1 MSEQAN
7 QCRKRTHGFPV
18 VGGTS
23 AKRSRVQLMEAAT
36 ELMDMPPEILERI
49 FSWVESPQS
58 LIIALQGVQGMQ
70 GTNQY
75 TEYMMH
81 RHRCFVYA
89 HRLQRREGP
98 RGPKIRA
105 ALMVLQAATDYFYQ
119 CGYESHFVCNLASFH
134 ARMSESTSS
143 TICIHLRKFIC
154 EFLLSVEK
162 PLGSHGG
169 SALADSKMGAQQRR
183 LLLMLTLI
191 NLLRQF
197 RSFTIISSAMGLMH
211 WHLKLEVQSIFLRVG
226 FQRVRLRSLEHHIHN
241 LGLIAEMLLH
251 DQLNDPFYSF
261 KTVDKFTYGYGLN
274 VCKKLT
280 SSMVFNFSF
289 LAPQSTLLLL
299 QKAVDG
305 EFDPSHVARM
315 TPISAF
321 NVRLVMTSRS
331 KTKSQAFFTT
341 DTISLQLA
349 A

>member
-7 QCRKRTHGFPV
+7 QGRKRTHGSPI
-18 VGGTS
+18 VGGTN
-23 AKRSRVQLMEAAT
+23 AKRSRVQHT

-58 LIIALQGVQGMQ
+58 LIIALQGMQ
-70 GTNQY
+70 DTNQY

-89 HRLQRREGP
+89 HRMQRREGP
-98 RGPKIRA
+98 REPMIRA
-105 ALMVLQAATDYFYQ
+105 ALMVLQAATDHFNQ

-134 ARMSESTSS
+134 VRMSESTSN
-143 TICIHLRKFIC
+143 TIHIHLRKFIS

-162 PLGSHGG
+162 PLGSHEG

-183 LLLMLTLI
+183 FLLMLTLI

-197 RSFTIISSAMGLMH
+197 RSFTIMSSAMRLMQ
-211 WHLKLEVQSIFLRVG
+211 WHLKIEVQSIFLRVG
-226 FQRVRLRSLEHHIHN
+226 FQRVTLRGLEHHIHI

-261 KTVDKFTYGYGLN
+261 KTVDQFTYGYGLN
-274 VCKKLT
+274 VSKKLT
-280 SSMVFNFSF
+280 SSMVFNFSI

-299 QKAVDG
+299 QKAVAG
-305 EFDPSHVARM
+305 EFDPLHVAHM
-315 TPISAF
+315 TATSAF
-321 NVRLVMTSRS
+321 NVRLVMTSKS
-331 KTKSQAFFTT
+331 KYQAFSAT
-341 DTISLQLA
+341 DTISLLLA